1 MQQQRSVR
9 HTSNE
14 GKVQLAISAIDI
26 EHIQCE
32 NHAAAVYGVS
42 RTTLRRRR
50 DGTQPRRDC
59 QPNSKKLT
67 KLEEEAVVRRILEL
81 DVRGLAPTKDIVRD
95 MSDRLLRERSG
106 KPTGKNWVDNFIKRT
121 PELKTR
127 LSRPYDRQRALCEDP
142 CVINPWFTLVQS
154 FKEKYGIQ
162 DDDMFNFD
170 ETGFMMGVIS
180 SQLVVTSSEM
190 PGKRKT
196 VQPGNREWVT
206 VIQGVNAAGWAIP
219 PFVIFA
225 GKVLISSWYNDVPR
239 DWVISVSPNGW
250 TSNEHAIA
258 WLKHFNK
265 HTRARTVGTHRLLI
279 VDGHKSHALFEFQE
293 YCREEKIITL
303 CMPPHSSHLLQPLH
317 VGCFSLLKRA
327 YRDEISGL
335 ARNYT
340 NHISKEAFLPAFM
353 AAYRGTRRNHPP
365 GVTIHPN
372 TKTAA
377 QLEAIELR
385 TIAINAIF
393 SVTELCRPCLIY
405 TAIYILLGA

>member
-1 MQQQRSVR
+1 
-9 HTSNE
+9 
-14 GKVQLAISAIDI
+14 
-26 EHIQCE
+26 
-32 NHAAAVYGVS
+32 
-42 RTTLRRRR
+42 
-50 DGTQPRRDC
+50 
-59 QPNSKKLT
+59 
-67 KLEEEAVVRRILEL
+67 
-81 DVRGLAPTKDIVRD
+81 
-95 MSDRLLRERSG
+95 
-106 KPTGKNWVDNFIKRT
+106 
-121 PELKTR
+121 
-127 LSRPYDRQRALCEDP
+127 
-142 CVINPWFTLVQS
+142 
-154 FKEKYGIQ
+154 
-162 DDDMFNFD
+162 MFNFD

-405 TAIYILLGA
+405 TAIYILLGAWLLGRVVIEMVAGLLQHLKSLHHPEAAQQLSSLKLLWQKPWGYASYHFGTFFELVEVVVEPCELLLVRPAQQPS